1 MKRTLTTIVVTAAAL
16 LLAGPAHAIGG
27 NYVIKGGTPKQ
38 QAEVRAALD
47 ASSFDWDVV
56 PGRVAIRIVRG
67 SKTYSS
73 RGKIVLDS
81 RLIEAGRPSWA
92 IIQHEYAHQVHFFL
106 FGPETAAR
114 VNRAIGGRSWCYEVQ
129 GLDHHQYGCE
139 RFASTLAWAYWPSSD
154 NVLKPRSPNDESA
167 AMAPA
172 KFRAL
177 VASLLRAPRYASR

>member
-1 MKRTLTTIVVTAAAL
+1 MKRTLTTIIATVAAL

-56 PGRVAIRIVRG
+56 PGRVVIRIERG
-67 SKTYSS
+67 SKSYAS
-73 RGKIVLDS
+73 RGKIMLDS
-81 RLIEAGRPSWA
+81 RLVDAGKPSWA

-106 FGPETAAR
+106 FGPETEAR
-114 VNRAIGGRSWCYEVQ
+114 INRMMGGRSWCYEVR
-129 GLDHHQYGCE
+129 GLDHHEYGCE

-154 NVLKPRSPNDESA
+154 NVLRPRSSHDESA
-167 AMAPA
+167 AIGPER
-172 KFRAL
+172 FRAL
-177 VASLLRAPRYASR
+177 IASLLRTPRLASR